1 MAIHWKIPFNSLRS
15 GTVYTVN
22 IHDASY
28 PHAAGAVTLMGGA
41 QPLTT
46 QEDDNED
53 MFFDIRTQ
61 SGSLRII
68 DNGQD
73 ANGNAFNWK
82 TFVPTTDT
90 DRPVTVTDGN
100 GGIVWQG
107 FMQAQNF
114 GGILYG
120 NPQERDFPLQCAL
133 SVLEG

>member
-1 MAIHWKIPFNSLRS
+1 MAIHWKIPFKSLRS

-73 ANGNAFNWK
+73 ANGNA
-82 TFVPTTDT
+82 
-90 DRPVTVTDGN
+90 
-100 GGIVWQG
+100 
-107 FMQAQNF
+107 
-114 GGILYG
+114 
-120 NPQERDFPLQCAL
+120 
-133 SVLEG
+133 